1 MANKCYQLT
10 REDGEELGV
19 FDRRDGAQHVAEY
32 DAKSQGYDLRWLS
45 TFEGT
50 HGMSTT
56 SGRDVFKYEIKDVE
70 CS

>member
-19 FDRRDGAQHVAEY
+19 FDRRDEAQRVAEY
-32 DAKSQGYDLRWLS
+32 DARSRGYDLRWTSVL
-45 TFEGT
+45 GGA
-50 HGMSTT
+50 HGKPTT

-70 CS
+70 CP